1 MRRIGFAVAAAAAAL
16 ALGACSSGESE
27 PAPASPAPAEHG
39 SFAHCLSEHGVPSAP
54 GPVAGAPP
62 GSTRRPGSR
71 PCRHVRRWRPGPK
84 TRHTAD
90 A

>member
-1 MRRIGFAVAAAAAAL
+1 MRIIGFAVAAAAAAL

-62 GSTRRPGSR
+62 GVDPQTWQQAMQACSTLA
-71 PCRHVRRWRPGPK
+71 PGPEDSS
-84 TRHTAD
+84 HS
-90 A
+90 